1 METVVFA
8 SRTGVRLELSPRAFY
23 PYPDLRRL
31 LPRWHAG
38 LIGTGVNASLVCDEA
53 DWAQPLAD
61 YLADLSERWRGWD
74 GERGWQSE
82 DAEFQ
87 LQLTAIHDKRNTVH
101 LHVAIEHARENWHCD
116 AELELEPGVL
126 EQLAADVRRLSH
138 RSP

>member
-8 SRTGVRLELSPRAFY
+8 SRTGVRLELSPTDN
-23 PYPDLRRL
+23 PYDTPRV
-31 LPRWHAG
+31 LPTWHA
-38 LIGTGVNASLVCDEA
+38 LLMGTGLNASAVCPEA
-53 DWAQPLAD
+53 GWEPETLAD

-74 GERGWQSE
+74 GERTWRSE
-82 DAEFQ
+82 DAE
-87 LQLTAIHDKRNTVH
+87 LQLTAIHDKRNTVR
-101 LHVAIEHARENWHCD
+101 LRVVIEHASEIWHCD